1 MRCGV
6 YVGMCM
12 WGGVCGCRCVYVGM
26 CMWGG
31 VCGCRCVYVGMC
43 MWGGVCGCRC
53 VYVGVGVGDTGLKSW
68 NFYYWTFTLL
78 FLPLTRN
85 NP

>member
-1 MRCGV
+1 M
-6 YVGMCM
+6 
-12 WGGVCGCRCVYVGM
+12 CGCRCG
-26 CMWGG
+26 
-31 VCGCRCVYVGMC
+31 
-43 MWGGVCGCRC
+43 
-53 VYVGVGVGDTGLKSW
+53 YVGVGVGMGDTGLESW